1 MVSKPTGRPRGRPR
15 KIAPTASQNR
25 RRGRPPKS
33 LSNDPDRY
41 WLAFVQA
48 HIPLAKADGL
58 SEVDTIRAFIAPR
71 IGLFEPSEDNLV
83 VLNAGGTIPLFA
95 PWTKGREG
103 GSEWRDQN
111 SFNPHIDDV
120 RRKLRTIRSSQSND
134 AHWLAAMAIAWFECL
149 QGRSNRVGYARA
161 LATSKGELTYFENV
175 MYPLM
180 LRRAIERHSGA
191 ERSKFSLPEY
201 LSLFFPAT

>member
-15 KIAPTASQNR
+15 KVTPTRSESR
-25 RRGRPPKS
+25 PRGRPRKP
-33 LSNDPDRY
+33 LSDDPDRH

-48 HIPLAKADGL
+48 HIPLAKADGF
-58 SEVDTIRAFIAPR
+58 SEADTIRAFIAPR
-71 IGLFEPSEDNLV
+71 IGQFELSEESLV
-83 VLNAGGTIPLFA
+83 VLNAGGTVPLFT

-103 GSEWRDQN
+103 GSEWRDRN

-120 RRKLRTIRSSQSND
+120 KRKLRRIRSTESDDS
-134 AHWLAAMAIAWFECL
+134 HWLAAMAIAWFECL
-149 QGRSNRVGYARA
+149 QGRSDRADYARA
-161 LATSKGELTYFENV
+161 LATSKGELTYFQNV

-191 ERSKFSLPEY
+191 ERSNFNLPEY
-201 LSLFFPAT
+201 LSLFFLKT